1 MPDKDYLHRQLIKL
15 GDMMGDGLHLE
26 PDGKW
31 ISQEYR
37 RVAKALGYP
46 VSPSRKS
53 NVAGINEAM
62 KEALKTAK
70 CQCGGKLKQTRS
82 GSYRAK
88 CIAPNC
94 TNKYQFKS
102 KRVKA

>member
-31 ISQEYR
+31 ISQEYKK
-37 RVAKALGYP
+37 VAKALGYDVTP
-46 VSPSRKS
+46 TRRS
-53 NVAGINEAM
+53 NVDGINKAM
-62 KEALKTAK
+62 AKALETARCK
-70 CQCGGKLKQTRS
+70 CGGELKQTRS

-88 CIAPNC
+88 CTVPNC
-94 TNKYQFKS
+94 TNRYQFKA
-102 KRVKA
+102 KRVKK